1 MTFVL
6 GSQTK
11 VLQKNNVR
19 SLEIA
24 LVHLWMMKTFP
35 NTLCPTAYTRVPDNS
50 HCLEF
55 QAKTFSGH
63 VLIFSCG
70 LLPLILPL
78 AAPTLVRPRVNLP
91 HVLGN
96 GCSAL
101 LQFSILCSN
110 FCNASSCNQYQDFGQ
125 LFSFACSREGQE
137 VQ

>member
-24 LVHLWMMKTFP
+24 LVHLWMMKMFP
-35 NTLCPTAYTRVPDNS
+35 NTLCPTAYTRVPSNLQ
-50 HCLEF
+50 CLEF

-70 LLPLILPL
+70 LLPPELFSCTNSDETQSKFASCI
-78 AAPTLVRPRVNLP
+78 RKW
-91 HVLGN
+91 
-96 GCSAL
+96 L
-101 LQFSILCSN
+101 LSTSSVFNSVCSN
-110 FCNASSCNQYQDFGQ
+110 FCNSWSFNQYQDFGQ
-125 LFSFACSREGQE
+125 LFSFACSREGQKA
-137 VQ
+137 